1 MAELRA
7 ELPDRAARM
16 ALSCVVD
23 AGDPALAALVAEVG
37 AAEAWARVCESA
49 LGEPAARRAS
59 SVDHRQVAVLSRHY
73 KVRFVVPGDEE
84 WPSGLDD
91 LRFVSPVQRKAGV
104 PIGLWLRGPGHLGE
118 LSARSI
124 AIVGSRAAT
133 PYGTETASTIAGD
146 VTERGL
152 TVVSGGAYGIDT
164 AAHQGALGSQG
175 MLNSRG
181 STIAVLAN
189 GVDIA
194 YPKGNAPLLG
204 TIARDHLIV
213 SELPPGQSPSRVR
226 FLARNRIIAA
236 MSQGTVVVEAAHRSG
251 ARNTATWAVDCGRQ
265 LMAVPGPVYSALS
278 AGPHQLVREGK
289 ATLVTSGSDVLEL
302 VSAMGSFLVAEPRG
316 EERPTDDLDERRLSV
331 FESLPSRSFATVE
344 DIARRAGLAVPLTLA
359 ELGALER
366 DGMIEGDD
374 RGWRMSRPSSGLR
387 AV

>member
-1 MAELRA
+1 MSELSA
-7 ELPDRAARM
+7 KLPDRAARM

-23 AGDPALAALVAEVG
+23 AGDPTLAALVAEAG
-37 AAEAWARVCESA
+37 APEAWARVCESA
-49 LGEPAARRAS
+49 LGEPAARRAAS
-59 SVDHRQVAVLSRHY
+59 IDHRQVAVLSRHY

-118 LSARSI
+118 LSTHSI
-124 AIVGSRAAT
+124 AVVGSRAAT
-133 PYGTETASTIAGD
+133 PYGVETASHIAGEVAD
-146 VTERGL
+146 SGL

-164 AAHQGALGSQG
+164 AAHQGALSSSGATGSPG
-175 MLNSRG
+175 V
-181 STIAVLAN
+181 TIAVLAN

-204 TIARDHLIV
+204 AIARDHLIV
-213 SELPPGQSPSRVR
+213 SELPPGESPSRVR

-302 VSAMGSFLVAEPRG
+302 VSEMGSFLLTEPRG
-316 EERPTDDLDERRLSV
+316 EQRRTDGLDERRLSV

-344 DIARRAGLAVPLTLA
+344 DVARRAGLAVPLALA

-366 DGMIEGDD
+366 DGMVEGDD